1 MLDSVEYLSGVSTPD
16 LSYTKYLSQMFHEP
30 LAENHLDLI
39 KSKATQLFK
48 TEKGMTT
55 LESISAQHLIY
66 FNERVTL
73 VHYIL

>member
-1 MLDSVEYLSGVSTPD
+1 
-16 LSYTKYLSQMFHEP
+16 MFHEP